1 MENIICFQT
10 FVVAAKC
17 TLSASLIFFTG
28 RQSIGASLRLFSQ
41 QLFRLEIAG

>member
-1 MENIICFQT
+1 MHT
-10 FVVAAKC
+10 V
-17 TLSASLIFFTG
+17 SLADFSTG